1 MLGHGNRISE
11 EEMLDSYKT
20 AYCITIFGIQADCYL
35 VLCKQ
40 SRTGTFN
47 IIVYAKLCTSVAI
60 SN

>member
-40 SRTGTFN
+40 SRTGTFI